1 LESSESEVPGSR
13 RPTMAVDPVCKMEVD
28 ETDLEQDQKLEY
40 NEKTYFFCSPI
51 CKQRFQENPTKY
63 SKEAA

>member
-1 LESSESEVPGSR
+1 
-13 RPTMAVDPVCKMEVD
+13 MALDPVCKMEVD

-63 SKEAA
+63 AKEAA